1 VVYIAANPPS
11 PVPEEEEEEDSS
23 PRSEVIS
30 SSTFDVAH
38 RCIGASAAEPSCA
51 EGTSVISGLAGER
64 DFAVDKNQKV
74 QQEMVKLS
82 LHKPRLKEYVAK
94 FISEQS

>member
-1 VVYIAANPPS
+1 LAVQ
-11 PVPEEEEEEDSS
+11 
-23 PRSEVIS
+23 
-30 SSTFDVAH
+30 
-38 RCIGASAAEPSCA
+38 
-51 EGTSVISGLAGER
+51 GTSVISGLAGER

>member
-1 VVYIAANPPS
+1 MRENAIQLP
-11 PVPEEEEEEDSS
+11 
-23 PRSEVIS
+23 IS
-30 SSTFDVAH
+30 SLLHSLFFILAVQ
-38 RCIGASAAEPSCA
+38 
-51 EGTSVISGLAGER
+51 GTSVISGLAGKR